1 MIKSL
6 KRIGFILLTISLI
19 ACGSS
24 RTVTSSDSSGKNKNN
39 SKSKK
44 KTVAVK
50 EENPIYVESDRYFK
64 KFKNQNP
71 GLNQYTITYIGRY
84 KNIAIDK
91 MVKYKIPASITLAQ
105 GILESGNGRSTL
117 ALKSNNHFG
126 IKCHKGWNGKKV
138 YHDDDRRHECFRKYS
153 SPEGSFDDHS
163 IFLTTRGRYSFLFDL
178 KEDNYKGWAKGLK
191 KAGYATDRKYP
202 SKLIN
207 LVDTYHL
214 HHYDKIVLKGHK
226 RSYTPELDIQ
236 IPYIIV
242 SKGDTLYSIARNNN
256 LSVDDLKKFNNLF
269 SNQIS
274 IGQKLYLEK

>member
-1 MIKSL
+1 MKRYL
-6 KRIGFILLTISLI
+6 KLIGITFMMISLV

-24 RTVTSSDSSGKNKNN
+24 RKVSSSNNSNK

-44 KTVAVK
+44 KTVEVK
-50 EENPIYVESDRYFK
+50 KENPLHVESDRYFK
-64 KFKNQNP
+64 KFENQHP
-71 GLNQYTITYIGRY
+71 GLNDYTIAYIGKY

-138 YHDDDRRHECFRKYS
+138 YHDDDRRHECFRKYD

-163 IFLTTRGRYSFLFDL
+163 KFLTTRGRYSFLFDL
-178 KEDNYKGWAKGLK
+178 REDNYKGWAKGLK

-202 SKLIN
+202 SKLID
-207 LVDTYHL
+207 LVETYNL
-214 HHYDKIVLKGHK
+214 HHYDKLVLKGHK
-226 RSYTPELDIQ
+226 RSYERELEIET
-236 IPYIIV
+236 PYIIV

-256 LSVDDLKKFNNLF
+256 MSVDDLKKFNDLR